1 MGKEDTSKTKKM
13 ELNLDK
19 EHFAANIKLKIK
31 VPISFS
37 VHPTLEGK
45 MFYTL
50 HEVYWNLIDLAK
62 HP

>member
-1 MGKEDTSKTKKM
+1 M